1 MTFSIIEE
9 KEDELKVLLDCG
21 DYFFKK
27 QNKII
32 MYIFSGLLF
41 ILTFYFL
48 LLYQIFAYS
57 SSFCILKRLLKHLLQ
72 CK

>member
-41 ILTFYFL
+41 ILTFYL
-48 LLYQIFAYS
+48 LFFVFKFDLSNNYYNGTMN
-57 SSFCILKRLLKHLLQ
+57 
-72 CK
+72 

>member
-41 ILTFYFL
+41 ILTFYL
-48 LLYQIFAYS
+48 LFFVFSITV
-57 SSFCILKRLLKHLLQ
+57 
-72 CK
+72 